1 VYNLPRDGKWLMYKS
16 SFSKIFSKNPL
27 KMANELLSVARK
39 EYSDLDIQQ
48 EIDLRLSIIQSIDIN
63 L

>member
-1 VYNLPRDGKWLMYKS
+1 
-16 SFSKIFSKNPL
+16 
-27 KMANELLSVARK
+27 LLTAARK

-48 EIDLRLSIIQSIDIN
+48 EIDLRLTIIRTQAVN